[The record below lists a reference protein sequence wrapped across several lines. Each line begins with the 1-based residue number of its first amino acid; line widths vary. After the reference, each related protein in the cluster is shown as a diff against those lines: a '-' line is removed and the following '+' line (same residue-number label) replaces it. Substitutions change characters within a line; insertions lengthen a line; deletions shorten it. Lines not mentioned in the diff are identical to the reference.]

1 MAKRARGRRARKKK
15 QQETFIRKGE
25 FRYRGYTLEELLKMP
40 LKKFA
45 ELLPAR
51 QRRSLLRSL
60 ARGINPKHRKLLKKI
75 RRARRLLNRGKEPK
89 VIRTHCRDFIII
101 PEMVGLT
108 IGVHNGKEFKE
119 VKIVPEAIGRY
130 LGEFAMTRQIVK
142 HGAPGVGATRGSMFV
157 PIK

>member
-1 MAKRARGRRARKKK
+1 MARKSRGRRARKKK
-15 QQETFIRKGE
+15 QETLIRKGE
-25 FRYRGYTLEELLKMP
+25 FKYRGYTLDELLEMP

-89 VIRTHCRDFIII
+89 IIRTHCRDFIII

-108 IGVHNGKEFKE
+108 FGVYNGQEFKE

-130 LGEFAMTRQIVK
+130 LGEFSLTRKIVK

>member
-1 MAKRARGRRARKKK
+1 MAKKARGRRARKKK
-15 QQETFIRKGE
+15 QETLRRRVE
-25 FRYRGYTLEELLKMP
+25 FKYRGYTLEELQKMP

-101 PEMVGLT
+101 PEMVGIT
-108 IGVHNGKEFKE
+108 IGIHNGQEFKE
-119 VKIVPEAIGRY
+119 VKIVEDAIGRY
-130 LGEFAMTRQIVK
+130 LGEFALTRQIVK

>member
-1 MAKRARGRRARKKK
+1 MAKKSGGRRARKKK
-15 QQETFIRKGE
+15 QETLRRRGE
-25 FRYRGYTLEELLKMP
+25 FKYRGHTLEELQKMP

-108 IGVHNGKEFKE
+108 IGIHNGQEFKE
-119 VKIVPEAIGRY
+119 VKIVEEAIGRY
-130 LGEFAMTRQIVK
+130 LGEFALTRQIVK